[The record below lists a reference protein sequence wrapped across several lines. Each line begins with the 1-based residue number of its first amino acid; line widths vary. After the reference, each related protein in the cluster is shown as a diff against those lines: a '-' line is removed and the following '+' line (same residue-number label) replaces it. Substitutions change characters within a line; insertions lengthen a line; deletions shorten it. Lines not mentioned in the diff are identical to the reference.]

1 MKVIPGPSGW
11 TVGSAAGWAA
21 ASWVLMACSTSAQ
34 QLPVADQHIVDEHI
48 AAATEAATADYAALF
63 ESTCGLV
70 RPAAV
75 VTPAVV
81 TPAAVSSAAA
91 SPAASID
98 PQQPSTWH
106 LAPHQVFDNL
116 YFVGQVEFSA
126 WAITTS
132 EGIIVM
138 DALFEYSVEDEIIH
152 GLESVGLDPRQTRYV
167 VISHAHG
174 DHMGGAKK
182 LQDLGAKI
190 AMSAADWDLLER
202 SQVDYA
208 KPTRDVV
215 VSDGQQLTLGDTTVT
230 LYVTPGH
237 TLGTV
242 SSIFPVKDG
251 SSTHVAAYWG
261 GTAFNWV
268 RGPAAYVTAER
279 PPKFWFD
286 SYAESAR
293 RFRDAAAR
301 AGADV
306 ILSNHGK
313 YDDTPRKLDA
323 IDRRTPGAAHPYV
336 VGNESVGRFFTVAEQ
351 CALAG
356 AG

>member
-1 MKVIPGPSGW
+1 MKTIPSRSSW
-11 TVGSAAGWAA
+11 AVGG
-21 ASWVLMACSTSAQ
+21 VLMACSTSAQ
-34 QLPVADQHIVDEHI
+34 QLPISGQHGVDQHSVDQHI
-48 AAATEAATADYAALF
+48 AAATEAAQADYSALF

-70 RPAAV
+70 RPAA
-75 VTPAVV
+75 AAA
-81 TPAAVSSAAA
+81 PAAAAP
-91 SPAASID
+91 SPAASINRE
-98 PQQPSTWH
+98 QAATWH

-152 GLESVGLDPRQTRYV
+152 GLESLGLDPRQTRYV
-167 VISHAHG
+167 VVSHAHG
-174 DHMGGAKK
+174 DHVGGARK
-182 LQDLGAKI
+182 LQELGARI

-202 SQVDYA
+202 SQVDFA

-268 RGPAAYVTAER
+268 RGPAGYVTPER

-293 RFRDAAAR
+293 RFRDRAAR

-323 IDRRTPGAAHPYV
+323 IDRRAPSAPHPYV

>member
-1 MKVIPGPSGW
+1 
-11 TVGSAAGWAA
+11 
-21 ASWVLMACSTSAQ
+21 MACSTAAQ
-34 QLPVADQHIVDEHI
+34 QLPSADQHIVDQPIVDQHL
-48 AAATEAATADYAALF
+48 AAATEAAQADYAALF

-70 RPAAV
+70 RPE
-75 VTPAVV
+75 
-81 TPAAVSSAAA
+81 SAAA
-91 SPAASID
+91 SPAGTSPAAASPADAID
-98 PQQPSTWH
+98 PAQRASWH

-138 DALFEYSVEDEIIH
+138 DALFEYSVEDEIIQ
-152 GLESVGLDPRQTRYV
+152 GLESLGLDPRQTRYV

-174 DHMGGAKK
+174 DHVGGAKK
-182 LQDLGAKI
+182 LQDLGAKV
-190 AMSAADWDLLER
+190 AMSAADWDLLEG
-202 SQVDYA
+202 SEAEFA

-215 VSDGQQLTLGDTTVT
+215 ISDGQQLTVGDTTVT

-251 SSTHVAAYWG
+251 SNTHMAAYWG

-268 RGPAAYVTAER
+268 RGPAAYVTPER
-279 PPKFWFD
+279 PEKFWFD
-286 SYAESAR
+286 SYANSAQ
-293 RFRDAAAR
+293 RFRGLAER

-323 IDRRTPGAAHPYV
+323 VDRRAPGASHPYV
-336 VGNESVGRFFTVAEQ
+336 VGKESVGRFFTVAEH

>member
-1 MKVIPGPSGW
+1 VSW
-11 TVGSAAGWAA
+11 VA
-21 ASWVLMACSTSAQ
+21 ASCAASCAALACSTSAQ
-34 QLPVADQHIVDEHI
+34 QLAVPDPQSVDPHGLDQNTLDQNTADQHII
-48 AAATEAATADYAALF
+48 AATEAAKSDYAALF

-70 RPAAV
+70 RP
-75 VTPAVV
+75 PAV
-81 TPAAVSSAAA
+81 A
-91 SPAASID
+91 SPAPSPAAPPPPAAAID
-98 PQQPSTWH
+98 PAQQATWH
-106 LAPHQVFDNL
+106 VAPHQVFDNL

-132 EGIIVM
+132 DGIIVM
-138 DALFEYSVEDEIIH
+138 DALFDYSVKDEIVD
-152 GLESVGLDPRQTRYV
+152 GLRSLGLDPAQIRYV

-174 DHMGGAKK
+174 DHVGGAKT

-190 AMSAADWDLLER
+190 VMSAADWDLLDR
-202 SQVDYA
+202 SDVNFA

-215 VSDGQQLTLGDTTVT
+215 ANDGQQLTLGDTTLT

-268 RGPAAYVTAER
+268 RGPAQYITPER

-286 SYAESAR
+286 SYAQSAQ
-293 RFRDAAAR
+293 RFRGLAAR

-313 YDDTPRKLDA
+313 YDDTPNKIGA
-323 IDRRTPGAAHPYV
+323 IDQRGAGAAHPYV
-336 VGNESVGRFFTVAEQ
+336 VGSEAVGRFFTVAEQ

-356 AG
+356 AS

>member
-1 MKVIPGPSGW
+1 MKTMARRASRA
-11 TVGSAAGWAA
+11 AAG
-21 ASWVLMACSTSAQ
+21 WVLMACGTSSQ
-34 QLPVADQHIVDEHI
+34 QLPVADQPRVDQQSVDQQSADQHSVDQHI
-48 AAATEAATADYAALF
+48 AAATEASKGDYAALF

-70 RPAAV
+70 RPAA
-75 VTPAVV
+75 
-81 TPAAVSSAAA
+81 AATSSGA
-91 SPAASID
+91 SPAPAISPD
-98 PQQPSTWH
+98 QPGTWH

-152 GLESVGLDPRQTRYV
+152 GLESLGLDARQTKYV

-174 DHMGGAKK
+174 DHVGGAKK
-182 LQDLGAKI
+182 LHDPGAKI
-190 AMSAADWDLLER
+190 AMSAADWDLLEQ
-202 SQVDYA
+202 SQVGFA

-268 RGPAAYVTAER
+268 RGPAAYVTPER
-279 PPKFWFD
+279 PAKFWFD
-286 SYAESAR
+286 SYAASAQ
-293 RFRDAAAR
+293 RFRALAAR

-323 IDRRTPGAAHPYV
+323 IDRRAPSAPHPYV